1 MACKFKIIKKL
12 FFFNH
17 TLRINNPC
25 KILTTRCLEIQSQ
38 CFVELSSFNDL
49 ARFVCAFR
57 EYPLRVFSHEFNG
70 TRVLSSSIT
79 LANTLLLFY
88 TPMTKFGRYIS
99 YNATG
104 GKEYCDI
111 VESTKNIS
119 TYAPIIHLESEI
131 SALPTETEKI
141 SDKFHSIRVK
151 DLGSLARLTYDPEF
165 PDEANLALY
174 SIPHNNTWVIGYLTS
189 LEMDEVFYQFN
200 YVELD
205 SEPMKPFVKYQGRE
219 GKDPELSDTFEH
231 GFSYLSIIKI
241 KNEHT
246 IFGLK

>member
-1 MACKFKIIKKL
+1 ME
-12 FFFNH
+12 N
-17 TLRINNPC
+17 
-25 KILTTRCLEIQSQ
+25 Q
-38 CFVELSSFNDL
+38 CFIELSSFNDL

-57 EYPLRVFSHEFNG
+57 EYPLRVYSHEFNG
-70 TRVLSSSIT
+70 TRILSSGLT

-88 TPMTKFGRYIS
+88 TPMTKSGQYIS

-119 TYAPIIHLESEI
+119 TYAPIIHLESEF
-131 SALPTETEKI
+131 SPFSTETEKV
-141 SDKFHSIRVK
+141 SDKFHPIKVK

-165 PDEANLALY
+165 PDDVNLTLY
-174 SIPHNNTWVIGYLTS
+174 ATPHKNSWAIGYLTS
-189 LEMDEVFYQFN
+189 LAMDDIFYQFN

-205 SEPMKPFVKYQGRE
+205 SEPMKPFIKYQSRD
-219 GKDPELSDTFEH
+219 GKEPKFSDTFEH

-241 KNEHT
+241 KNEHP

>member
-1 MACKFKIIKKL
+1 MYGFD
-12 FFFNH
+12 
-17 TLRINNPC
+17 
-25 KILTTRCLEIQSQ
+25 
-38 CFVELSSFNDL
+38 DL

-57 EYPLRVFSHEFNG
+57 EYPLRVYSHEYKG
-70 TRVLSSSIT
+70 IRVFSSNLT

-104 GKEYCDI
+104 GKEYCDV

-131 SALPTETEKI
+131 SALNTETEKV
-141 SDKFHSIRVK
+141 SDTFHPIRVQ
-151 DLGSLARLTYDPEF
+151 DLGSLARLTYDPEL
-165 PDEANLALY
+165 PDETNLTLY
-174 SIPHNNTWVIGYLTS
+174 AIPYKKAWLLGYLTS
-189 LEMDEVFYQFN
+189 LEMDDVFYQFN
-200 YVELD
+200 YVKLD
-205 SEPMKPFVKYQGRE
+205 SEPTKPFVKYQGHE
-219 GKDPELSDTFEH
+219 GKDPEFTDSFDH

-241 KNEHT
+241 KQNHP

>member
-1 MACKFKIIKKL
+1 M
-12 FFFNH
+12 
-17 TLRINNPC
+17 
-25 KILTTRCLEIQSQ
+25 QSQ

-57 EYPLRVFSHEFNG
+57 EYPLRVYSHEFNG
-70 TRVLSSSIT
+70 TRVLSSGLT

-88 TPMTKFGRYIS
+88 TPMIKFGRYVS
-99 YNATG
+99 YSATG
-104 GKEYCDI
+104 GKEYCDV

-131 SALPTETEKI
+131 STLQIETENTA
-141 SDKFHSIRVK
+141 DKFHPIRVK
-151 DLGSLARLTYDPEF
+151 DLGSLARLTYDPEL

-174 SIPHNNTWVIGYLTS
+174 AIPHNSAWLIGYLTS
-189 LEMDEVFYQFN
+189 LEMDDVFYQFN

-205 SEPMKPFVKYQGRE
+205 SEPMKPFVKYQGHE
-219 GKDPELSDTFEH
+219 GKEPEFSESFEH

-241 KNEHT
+241 KNDHP
-246 IFGLK
+246 IFGFK